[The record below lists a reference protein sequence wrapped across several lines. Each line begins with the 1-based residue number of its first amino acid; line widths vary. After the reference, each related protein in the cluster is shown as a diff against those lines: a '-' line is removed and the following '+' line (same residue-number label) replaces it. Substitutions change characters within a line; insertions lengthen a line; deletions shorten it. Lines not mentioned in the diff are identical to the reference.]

1 MRRVDIENDGKHV
14 ITSEPY
20 KSGSIVIVDDNPD
33 NLRVLSS
40 VLEQAGFV
48 VRPAISGEVALQS
61 IQLSSPDLIL
71 LDIRMPGIDGYETCR
86 RLKADPLTRDIPV
99 IFISSLQ
106 ETGDKV
112 AAFAAGGVDYVTKP
126 FQFEE
131 VLARVRAHMELH
143 HIKRHLDDLV
153 ASKTSALRDTM
164 ASLAASQQRYRAI
177 LEQVIDAIGLTVE
190 YRDPYTSGHQH
201 RVAELAQAIGREM
214 GMPEDALEGLRL
226 GALVHDI
233 GKVRLPTEI
242 LNRPGRLNE
251 LEFELIKT
259 HSEIGSDI
267 IKEVSFPW
275 PVAQMIAQHHER
287 IDGSGYPHGLKGD
300 DMLPEARIIAVAD
313 VVEAMVSHR
322 PYRPALSVDK
332 ALGEIREGSGRLYDP
347 DVVRVCLMLFEQQ
360 NFQFS
365 SVAF

>member
-1 MRRVDIENDGKHV
+1 MT
-14 ITSEPY
+14 TSEQY
-20 KSGSIVIVDDNPD
+20 RSGSVVIVDDNPD
-33 NLRVLSS
+33 NLRVLSN

-48 VRPAISGEVALQS
+48 VRPAISGEAALQA
-61 IQLSSPDLIL
+61 IELNLPDLVL
-71 LDIRMPGIDGYETCR
+71 LDIRMPGMDGYETCR

-143 HIKRHLDDLV
+143 HIKRHLDDIV
-153 ASKTSALRDTM
+153 ASQTSALRETM
-164 ASLAASQQRYRAI
+164 ESLAASRQQYRAI

-201 RVAELAQAIGREM
+201 RVAELAQAIAREM
-214 GMPEDALEGLRL
+214 GMQENALEGIRL

-251 LEFELIKT
+251 LEFEMVKT
-259 HSEIGSDI
+259 HSGIGSDI
-267 IKEVSFPW
+267 VKEVSFPW

-287 IDGSGYPHGLKGD
+287 IDGSGYPQGLKGD
-300 DMLPEARIIAVAD
+300 DILPEARIIAVAD

-322 PYRPALSVDK
+322 PYRPALGVEK
-332 ALGEIREGSGRLYDP
+332 ALAELREGRGSLYDQA
-347 DVVRVCLMLFEQQ
+347 VVDVCLELFERRG
-360 NFQFS
+360 FQFS
-365 SVAF
+365 STAF

>member
-1 MRRVDIENDGKHV
+1 MT
-14 ITSEPY
+14 TSEAY
-20 KSGSIVIVDDNPD
+20 KNGTIVIVDDNPD
-33 NLRVLSS
+33 NLRVLSN
-40 VLEQAGFV
+40 VLEQAEFT
-48 VRPAISGEVALQS
+48 VRPAISGEVALQA
-61 IQLSSPDLIL
+61 IRLSPPDLVL
-71 LDIRMPGIDGYETCR
+71 LDIRMPGMDGYETCR

-131 VLARVRAHMELH
+131 VLARVWAHMELH

-153 ASKTSALRDTM
+153 TAKTRALRDTM
-164 ASLAASQQRYRAI
+164 ESLAASQQQYRAI

-190 YRDPYTSGHQH
+190 YRDPYTSGHQR
-201 RVAELAQAIGREM
+201 RVAELAQAIAREM
-214 GMPEDALEGLRL
+214 GMTEDALEGIRL
-226 GALVHDI
+226 AALVHDI

-242 LNRPGRLNE
+242 LNRPGRLSE
-251 LEFELIKT
+251 LEFELVRT
-259 HSEIGSDI
+259 HSEIGGDI
-267 IKEVSFPW
+267 VKEVSFPW

-287 IDGSGYPHGLKGD
+287 IDGSGYPQGLKGN
-300 DMLPEARIIAVAD
+300 DMLPEAKIIAVAD
-313 VVEAMVSHR
+313 VVESMVSHR
-322 PYRPALSVDK
+322 PYRAALGVDK
-332 ALGEIREGSGRLYDP
+332 ALAEIREGSGRLYDP

-365 SVAF
+365 STAF